1 MLRCP
6 PILRRSYTSPQSHD
20 SEAVSTKPWT
30 AYILPAFAVV
40 LILVP
45 QPSWLILVTT
55 QYGGRIIM
63 IHLVITTLLTL
74 GAINSLAICVFAD
87 PGRPTMEDLDAGEE
101 ERANRK
107 KKNTR
112 HTRDSQNSEEAEA
125 LMDEDEEE
133 DDPNSFNSSLKWCR
147 TCWAPK
153 PDRTHHCSTCNR
165 CVLKMDH
172 HCPWVSQCVGHRTY
186 TSFLHLLACIT
197 LLAFYIATA
206 SSFILYSF
214 LFAPIAQPIDDATPL
229 HCLFLVAMGFI
240 FGVVIGTFFAY
251 HIYLCFTNQTTIEQ
265 LSPFLLLKYLPKP
278 RIARHAP
285 GTSITHHAG
294 TSSTTVSSDSPY
306 HFPSP
311 PPTPPPPTKA
321 RLNTSV
327 SLSGVFSASPVATT
341 AREAYLKPPGSRD
354 YGDWDEHSLSLSQR
368 RLVRHTASRL
378 RLWDVGWR
386 ANVISSLGSGN
397 IHRSGGRRHDG
408 GGPRPYSVR
417 WWLAVLLYG
426 GPPRGD
432 GKTFPKNKRSKV
444 TLHELRTRLEQL
456 EVNERG
462 IQPDSVDRRY
472 AVADEEEHEMDDV

>member
-6 PILRRSYTSPQSHD
+6 PILRRSYTSPRSHD
-20 SEAVSTKPWT
+20 SEVVSTKPWT
-30 AYILPAFAVV
+30 AYILPVFAVV

-55 QYGGRIIM
+55 QYSGAIIM
-63 IHLVITTLLTL
+63 THLVVTTLLTL

-87 PGRPTMEDLDAGEE
+87 PGRPTVQDLDAGDEE
-101 ERANRK
+101 HANRK
-107 KKNTR
+107 NKNTR
-112 HTRDSQNSEEAEA
+112 HSRDGQNSEEVEA
-125 LMDEDEEE
+125 LMDEDEED

-186 TSFLHLLACIT
+186 PSFLHLLACVT
-197 LLAFYIATA
+197 LLASYIATT

-214 LFAPIAQPIDDATPL
+214 LFTPIAQPIDDTTPL
-229 HCLFLVAMGFI
+229 HCLLLVAMGFI
-240 FGVVIGTFFAY
+240 FSLVIGSFFAY

-285 GTSITHHAG
+285 GTSITRHVGPSA
-294 TSSTTVSSDSPY
+294 TASSDSPY
-306 HFPSP
+306 HFPPLSSLTEAGLD
-311 PPTPPPPTKA
+311 TPITPS
-321 RLNTSV
+321 R
-327 SLSGVFSASPVATT
+327 VFSSSPVATT
-341 AREAYLKPPGSRD
+341 TGEAYLKTPGSRD
-354 YGDWDEHSLSLSQR
+354 YRDWGEHSLSSPQR
-368 RLVRHTASRL
+368 RLVRRTASRL
-378 RLWDVGWR
+378 RLWDIGWR
-386 ANVISSLGSGN
+386 ANITSSLGAGN
-397 IHRSGGRRHDG
+397 IYHSGGRKRDG
-408 GGPRPYSVR
+408 GGPGPYSLR

-444 TLHELRTRLEQL
+444 TLRELRTRLEQL
-456 EVNERG
+456 EVNEG
-462 IQPDSVDRRY
+462 TQHDSVDGRY